1 MTEKFV
7 VPFFNGASI
16 QIVKD
21 EKNKPVFYDREVVE
35 EIIKPVR
42 GLIAANDRRRE
53 NAKSV

>member
-21 EKNKPVFYDREVVE
+21 EKNKPVFFDREVAE

-42 GLIAANDRRRE
+42 DLIKANDKRRG
-53 NAKSV
+53 

>member
-42 GLIAANDRRRE
+42 DLIKANDKRRG
-53 NAKSV
+53 

>member
-7 VPFFNGASI
+7 VPFFNGVSI

-35 EIIKPVR
+35 EIIQPLR
-42 GLIAANDRRRE
+42 GLISANDRRRD
-53 NAKSV
+53 NAKV